1 MRVSVIVVIIC
12 YFCSI
17 YVTSVNEITLAQTLE
32 TCCFIFL
39 LLYIGFV
46 IINSMK
52 DRTPQRFNRKEHDHI
67 EKLVLFCLENS
78 HLSYA
83 DLLDCI
89 RRELDTAGIF
99 FITERQIL
107 LCIDTLLLEE
117 KIFEKNGYFYRD
129 PNSLTDEIKNQDE
142 TFLSFRHMQKIQN
155 VLVWGFIGLPLGII
169 IWTIGA
175 LELIT
180 IPGYVQIGYILI
192 CCAVISCYVSVWLL
206 GTINK

>member
-1 MRVSVIVVIIC
+1 M
-12 YFCSI
+12 
-17 YVTSVNEITLAQTLE
+17 
-32 TCCFIFL
+32 
-39 LLYIGFV
+39 
-46 IINSMK
+46 
-52 DRTPQRFNRKEHDHI
+52 
-67 EKLVLFCLENS
+67 
-78 HLSYA
+78 
-83 DLLDCI
+83 LDCI

-155 VLVWGFIGLPLGII
+155 VLVWEFIGLPLGII